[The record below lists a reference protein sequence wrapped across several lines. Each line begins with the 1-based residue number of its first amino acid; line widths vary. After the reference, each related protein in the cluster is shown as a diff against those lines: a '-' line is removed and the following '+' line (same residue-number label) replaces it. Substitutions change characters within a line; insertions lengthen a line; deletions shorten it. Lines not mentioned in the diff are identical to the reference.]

1 LFVLEESIGRDWRVK
16 AGQIGKIDFR
26 LELQQILLRLVNDKK
41 EYGDVVN
48 GIHKLQE
55 SQQNDRTQDVRGMA
69 SGKGWKWCEPF
80 GKSR

>member
-1 LFVLEESIGRDWRVK
+1 M
-16 AGQIGKIDFR
+16 
-26 LELQQILLRLVNDKK
+26 NDKK

-55 SQQNDRTQDVRGMA
+55 SQQNDRTQDVRGIA